1 MMYPDFLYFILIHED
16 GSMQI
21 NDDSLDDGMI
31 ENVVEGYLTIVG
43 VAEDR
48 AYELVSNEEGDALVP
63 KNIPF
68 V

>member
-21 NDDSLDDGMI
+21 NDDGIEDEMI

-43 VAEDR
+43 VAEDM

-63 KNIPF
+63 KNIPI